1 MSTTSN
7 KGVRLFNG
15 MYMYNIHVHVY
26 ICTCTLLTINILFTT
41 LQRSRHLTPVPPR
54 TPHSSQP
61 IIEPRPPF
69 SQTATGDCELE
80 TGTGCI
86 TTPSSTNN
94 QIQSASDQQE
104 PSSACA
110 TAEATTINNLQ
121 DPPASSTPNTVSST
135 PTCTGLPSSA
145 RLSELR
151 RSTCSCSK
159 RNFAKKIA
167 VEMYTRDELYTSNV
181 NGKLGKKQLDPV
193 RLAMIIETVFL
204 AYPLEHQEKMEKAL
218 RDCRHAIDEY
228 GRELHRQE
236 KDKKP

>member
-1 MSTTSN
+1 
-7 KGVRLFNG
+7 
-15 MYMYNIHVHVY
+15 MYTY
-26 ICTCTLLTINILFTT
+26 TLLTINNVLFTT
-41 LQRSRHLTPVPPR
+41 LQRSRPLTPVPPR

-61 IIEPRPPF
+61 IIEPRPLF
-69 SQTATGDCELE
+69 SPTATRDHELE
-80 TGTGCI
+80 TDTGCAA
-86 TTPSSTNN
+86 STNN
-94 QIQSASDQQE
+94 QVQSASDQQE

-135 PTCTGLPSSA
+135 PKCTGLPSSA

-151 RSTCSCSK
+151 RSSCSR

-167 VEMYTRDELYTSNV
+167 VETYTREELYTSNV

-193 RLAMIIETVFL
+193 RMAKIIETVFL
-204 AYPLEHQEKMEKAL
+204 SYPLEHQEKMEKAL

-228 GRELHRQE
+228 GWELHRQE